1 MRRSM
6 PERRLHGCFGTV
18 LGLALAVLTAML
30 LGRALSAC
38 DIGVNGAANGTFLI
52 VLFIP
57 SLWGLLTLGW
67 VMVGVLLGRQAL
79 LHALALMVV
88 LPALCW
94 CAVSFFW
101 GSATYECPSG
111 VPPWWPGFLPAP
123 GF

>member
-1 MRRSM
+1 MR
-6 PERRLHGCFGTV
+6 ERRLHGCFGT
-18 LGLALAVLTAML
+18 LMGLALAVLTAML

-38 DIGVNGAANGTFLI
+38 DAGVNGAANGTFLI
-52 VLFIP
+52 ILFIP
-57 SLWGLLTLGW
+57 SLWGLLTLSW
-67 VMVGVLLGRQAL
+67 VMVGALLGRLAL

-101 GSATYECPSG
+101 SGATYECPSG